1 MYIVIRLAEIKKGH
15 LYFRA
20 WWPGQ
25 PDNAGT
31 REHCLEIRYTN
42 HTKVRNSNSYGVL
55 RLSNDLLFF
64 HGRRKNV

>member
-20 WWPGQ
+20 WSPGQ

-31 REHCLEIRYTN
+31 REHCLEIRYTLAV
-42 HTKVRNSNSYGVL
+42 HW
-55 RLSNDLLFF
+55 NDFVCETSQNF
-64 HGRRKNV
+64 ICKTS